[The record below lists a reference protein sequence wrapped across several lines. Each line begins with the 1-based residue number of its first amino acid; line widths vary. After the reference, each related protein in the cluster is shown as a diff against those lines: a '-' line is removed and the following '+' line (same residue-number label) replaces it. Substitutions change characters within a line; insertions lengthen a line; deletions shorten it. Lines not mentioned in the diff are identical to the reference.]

1 MKSNRWLGRAL
12 CIGTAL
18 AVIALPGYGR
28 AQTAHQPLRVC
39 ADPDYMPYSDRAGDG
54 FENKI
59 AAIVGKALGRP
70 VEYYWTPTREADEYG
85 EYLHRTIEAGKCDLL
100 VDVPY
105 GMVQVE
111 TTRPYYISS
120 YVFVFK
126 RSAGY
131 DLTSLDSSV
140 LHSVKVGYET
150 ETPVEDGLKLRAL
163 TIGAKPFMTADDP
176 DASPG
181 RIVNAIES
189 GQINVGLTWDPAV
202 GYFLKAHPDLAV
214 VIIPNARSQGSP
226 EQYSFPMAMATRSND
241 ARLHAE
247 VEHVIATH
255 QAQLTAVLRQYNIRF
270 FVPQGGV

>member
-28 AQTAHQPLRVC
+28 AQTHQPLRVC
-39 ADPDYMPYSDRAGDG
+39 SDPDYMPYSNRAGDG

-70 VEYYWTPTREADEYG
+70 VEYYWTPTREAEEYG

-105 GMVQVE
+105 GMVQVDS
-111 TTRPYYISS
+111 TRPYYISS

-126 RSAGY
+126 KSAGY
-131 DLTSLDSSV
+131 DLTSLDSPV
-140 LHSVKVGYET
+140 LHSVKVGYEV

-163 TIGAKPFMTADDP
+163 TVGAKPFTTADDP

-181 RIVNAIES
+181 RIVDAIES
-189 GQINVGLTWDPAV
+189 GQIKIGLTWDPAV
-202 GYFLKAHPDLAV
+202 GYFLKAHPDLMV
-214 VIIPNARSQGSP
+214 VTIPNSRSQGSP
-226 EQYSFPMAMATRSND
+226 EQYSFPMAMGTRSSDKELN
-241 ARLHAE
+241 AE
-247 VEHVIATH
+247 INRVIATH
-255 QAQLTAVLRQYNIRF
+255 ETQIETVLREYNIRF
-270 FVPQGGV
+270 FVPGGAE

>member
-28 AQTAHQPLRVC
+28 AQTRQPLRVC
-39 ADPDYMPYSDRAGDG
+39 SDPDYMPYSDRAGNG

-70 VEYYWTPTREADEYG
+70 VEYYWTPTRAADEYG

-140 LHSVKVGYET
+140 LHSVKVGYEV

-181 RIVNAIES
+181 RIVNAIEA

-241 ARLHAE
+241 PRLHAE

-255 QAQLTAVLRQYNIRF
+255 QAQLTAVLREYNIRF
-270 FVPQGGV
+270 FIPGGGT